1 MKKQTLAI
9 DTPYQHPDA
18 YGALSMPVYHCAA
31 YEFDNAEEMADAFC
45 GRSDMPDYSR
55 VTNPTVTY
63 FERKVAAL
71 AEAAEAVAFSS
82 GMAAISNTLFCLASQ
97 GRTILTSRH
106 LFGNTFA
113 LIGGTMLRF
122 GVRPKL
128 CDLTDIEAV
137 ENAIDDT
144 TCCIFMEIITNPQME
159 IADIRALADVA
170 HRHNIPLV
178 ADTTTIPFT
187 QFSAKALGVDIE
199 VVSSTKY
206 ISGGATSIG
215 GVVIDYGTHPNF
227 GKRMR
232 QEMLMNFG
240 AYMSPHVAYMQTVG
254 LETLD
259 ARYRVQ
265 ADNALTVAK
274 AIKDIPGIQRVRY
287 PGLAD
292 DPYHDI
298 ARRQFGETS
307 GAMLT
312 IDLAS
317 KEACYKFIDN
327 LRLIRRATNLFDNR
341 SLAIHPAST
350 IFGNCNERQREK
362 MDILDTTIRLS
373 IGLEAAEDII
383 EDIKGGLKY

>member
-31 YEFDNAEEMADAFC
+31 FEFDNAEEMADAFC

-137 ENAIDDT
+137 GNAIDDT

-232 QEMLMNFG
+232 QEMLMNLG

-350 IFGNCNERQREK
+350 IFGNFNERQREK

>member
-232 QEMLMNFG
+232 QEMLMNLG

-327 LRLIRRATNLFDNR
+327 LRLIHRATNLFDNR

-350 IFGNCNERQREK
+350 IFGNFNQRQREK

>member
-232 QEMLMNFG
+232 QETLMNLG

-350 IFGNCNERQREK
+350 IFGNFNERQREK